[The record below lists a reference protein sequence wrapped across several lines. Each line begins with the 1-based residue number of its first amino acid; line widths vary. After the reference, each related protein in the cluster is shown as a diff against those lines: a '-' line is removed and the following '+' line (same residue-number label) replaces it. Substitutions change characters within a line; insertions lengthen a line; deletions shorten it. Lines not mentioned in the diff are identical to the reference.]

1 MSELETY
8 EQPNRSIV
16 PARQGLSLGEKLQF
30 ANALAASELVPKAY
44 RKKPEN
50 VLIAI
55 EYGEM
60 LNVHPLTSMSLIHV
74 IDGKPTAAGEMMRA
88 KVTEAGHKFRI
99 LNHSSTECTV
109 QIVRADDPEYPTQ
122 VTFSMDDAARAGLL
136 DLWWEMWRDGGQ
148 GQKGFMDK
156 WFAPEGFPL
165 QPTVDQM
172 RGAGAPDWVIKQGP
186 GRMKKKDNWFNY
198 PAAML
203 LARATSAAV
212 RAVCP
217 EVLMGVSYT
226 PEELGASVDE
236 QGNVLDVAEVPAAPP
251 SPEMVELL
259 ARFEALPD
267 FVQAGMMERLTK
279 DAHVAPSTPLVKFDH
294 ESWFKPIGDL
304 LDYGERK
311 AAEHAAE
318 GSAPAASTGAAGAGD
333 REVPE
338 GVASASGTPAAPA
351 PPAEP
356 VEVLDVREA
365 PAGPADPIDVMAAEV
380 EAQTAARAPSRGGDS
395 APRDPAPGGAEP
407 SSSGGDGA
415 SAGPTPPR
423 PPTKTKT
430 PIKAATR
437 AQLFALL
444 PKGIACPP
452 EIGTAQSARDEYR
465 RVMLLEGICPALGAG
480 VLESRKDI
488 DEDLGQ
494 QIIGVLKDME
504 AGRVELTDGPDGEL
518 AIVATAGSAA

>member
-236 QGNVLDVAEVPAAPP
+236 QGNVLDVAEVPRTPP
-251 SPEMVELL
+251 PAELQAL
-259 ARFEALPD
+259 IDRFDTLPQFLRD
-267 FVQAGMMERLTK
+267 GMMGKLSS
-279 DAHVAPSTPLVKFDH
+279 DAHCDPSVPLADYP
-294 ESWFKPIGDL
+294 EPWWGPIGQL
-304 LDYGERK
+304 LDYAERK

-318 GSAPAASTGAAGAGD
+318 GPAPAASTGAAGAGD

-338 GVASASGTPAAPA
+338 GVASTSGTPATPA

-365 PAGPADPIDVMAAEV
+365 PAGPADPIDVMAAWARV
-380 EAQTAARAPSRGGDS
+380 VGLRLVVDLDDCDSKRIPVVVGPRAA
-395 APRDPAPGGAEP
+395 
-407 SSSGGDGA
+407 
-415 SAGPTPPR
+415 
-423 PPTKTKT
+423 
-430 PIKAATR
+430 
-437 AQLFALL
+437 
-444 PKGIACPP
+444 C
-452 EIGTAQSARDEYR
+452 
-465 RVMLLEGICPALGAG
+465 C
-480 VLESRKDI
+480 
-488 DEDLGQ
+488 
-494 QIIGVLKDME
+494 
-504 AGRVELTDGPDGEL
+504 
-518 AIVATAGSAA
+518 